1 MFSPKAD
8 FAFEILTSS
17 KFLVDF
23 IRRKPGTRVST
34 IAPSIPTRDGGKT
47 NFSEAFGLE
56 GSSKNPTPVSL
67 RARNNNV
74 QVPYYI
80 EEGGDPVSGG
90 VRNPSYRAHLGGQDD
105 DMVRLTNVR
114 HPSPT
119 LSRPSDDTSGESAG
133 LGSGARTTVPQRQ
146 QGYGRTY

>member
-67 RARNNNV
+67 RARNNNL
-74 QVPYYI
+74 QAPYFT

-90 VRNPSYRAHLGGQDD
+90 VRDPRYRAHLGGQDD